1 MASKS
6 SQSETVKEAVSAAT
20 RAISGNPELEINFGG
35 MGSSLPNPPNS
46 LKDLTSF
53 RGKADSIA
61 CIEKYRDKTIK
72 INSGVEK
79 INSLIRVMEDT
90 RVEILGSLNYPGVA
104 SNLSAKFKE
113 KSKLHESFEE
123 QEDQLEIA
131 LETWLR
137 KTCLPNESDSQ
148 SNLFLKY
155 WGKLF
160 DSQGEEFKKN
170 LIDSLNDQARFYDI
184 AENFLK
190 NLNIEDEEND
200 SDDNDVEDDSE
211 QEEQTSSD
219 QNEEEESQESDSSDE
234 QESQEGTEETD
245 YDAGDIDEDAIV
257 DENQEITTNQSW
269 LESLVGQTTNFT
281 YKVYTRSF
289 DEEIK
294 AEDLCSPEELQRLRK
309 HLDQLMGPSKATI
322 SKLAHRLQR
331 FLMAQQNRSWEFNKE
346 EGMLD
351 SARLHK
357 IITDPLTALT
367 YKVEKDTEFRDTSVS
382 ILVDSSGS
390 MRGRSMTVAAI
401 CADIISTTLER
412 CNVKTEVLGFTTKQ
426 WKGGESR
433 KLWMEDGKPENPG
446 RLNDIRHIIF
456 KSADTPW
463 RRGQKNFGLMLR
475 EGLLKENV
483 DGEAL
488 IWAHDRLARRTEQ
501 RKILMVI
508 SDGAPVDDS
517 TLSTNPTNFLDLHLR
532 QVIHSIETKSDI
544 NLIAIGIGHDVTR
557 YYKNAVTIHRAE
569 ELGGAMLEQLTD
581 LFKVDRAGSPIIVKI
596 KQNF

>member
-1 MASKS
+1 MASRN
-6 SQSETVKEAVSAAT
+6 SQPEVIKEAVTAAT
-20 RAISGNPELEINFGG
+20 RAISGNSEIEVNFGG
-35 MGSSLPNPPNS
+35 LGSATSGAPKS
-46 LKDLTSF
+46 REELKSF
-53 RGKADSIA
+53 RGKADSLA
-61 CIEKYRDKTIK
+61 CAEKYRDKSIR
-72 INSGVEK
+72 INSSTDK
-79 INSLIRVMEDT
+79 INSLIKVMEDT
-90 RVEILGSLNYPGVA
+90 RVEILGSLDYPGVY
-104 SNLSAKFKE
+104 SNIAAKFKNKAQLYKGLE
-113 KSKLHESFEE
+113 N
-123 QEDQLEIA
+123 QEDFLEIA
-131 LETWLR
+131 LESWLR
-137 KTCLPNESDSQ
+137 ESCLSEDRTFSNE
-148 SNLFLKY
+148 FLDY
-155 WGKLF
+155 WGELFENQDSKLKDDLF
-160 DSQGEEFKKN
+160 S
-170 LIDSLNDQARFYDI
+170 SLENQSKFLEH

-190 NLNIEDEEND
+190 SLRIDDDESD
-200 SDDNDVEDDSE
+200 SDDNEIEDDTE
-211 QEEQTSSD
+211 QEEEAASEEGEDDDSLESESSP
-219 QNEEEESQESDSSDE
+219 E
-234 QESQEGTEETD
+234 QENQEGAEETEAD
-245 YDAGDIDEDAIV
+245 MGDIDEDAIV

-269 LESLVGQTTNFT
+269 LESLVGKNTNFK
-281 YKVYTRSF
+281 YKVYTRNF
-289 DEEIK
+289 DEEIR

-309 HLDQLMGPSKATI
+309 HLDQLMGSSKATI

-357 IITDPLTALT
+357 IITDPLTPLT
-367 YKVEKDTEFRDTSVS
+367 YKIEKDTDFRDTSVS

-412 CNVKTEVLGFTTKQ
+412 CNVKTEVLGFTTKH

-433 KLWMEDGKPENPG
+433 KIWMDDGKPENPG

-488 IWAHDRLARRTEQ
+488 IWAHDRLARRSEQ

-532 QVIHSIETKSDI
+532 QVIHSIETMSDI

-581 LFKVDRAGSPIIVKI
+581 LFKVD
-596 KQNF
+596 

>member
-1 MASKS
+1 MASKN
-6 SQSETVKEAVSAAT
+6 SQSEIIKEAVTAAT
-20 RAISGNPELEINFGG
+20 RAISGNKELEINFGG
-35 MGSSLPNPPNS
+35 MGSSLPHPPKT
-46 LKDLTSF
+46 LKELSAY
-53 RGKADSIA
+53 RGKADSLA
-61 CIEKYRDKTIK
+61 CVEKYRDKSVRITAS
-72 INSGVEK
+72 NEK
-79 INSLIRVMEDT
+79 VSSLIKVMEDS
-90 RVEILGSLNYPGVA
+90 RVEILGSMNYPGIA
-104 SNLSAKFKE
+104 TNI
-113 KSKLHESFEE
+113 KSKFDDKCKLYESFEDH
-123 QEDQLEIA
+123 EDHLEIA

-137 KTCLPNESDSQ
+137 NLCLPNIESNS
-148 SNLFLKY
+148 SSLFLKY
-155 WGKLF
+155 WGKVF
-160 DSQGEEFKKN
+160 DNQETELKDK
-170 LIDSLNDQARFYDI
+170 LKESLNDQSKFQEI
-184 AENFLK
+184 AEDFLN
-190 NLNIEDEEND
+190 NLNIDQEE
-200 SDDNDVEDDSE
+200 SE
-211 QEEQTSSD
+211 QEESD
-219 QNEEEESQESDSSDE
+219 LEDENEQEEESASESGEDEESQESESSPELDN
-234 QESQEGTEETD
+234 QEGDEETD
-245 YDAGDIDEDAIV
+245 ADSGDIDEDAIV
-257 DENQEITTNQSW
+257 DENQEIMTNQSW
-269 LESLVGQTTNFT
+269 LESLVGQTSTFS
-281 YKVYTRSF
+281 YKVYTRNF

-309 HLDQLMGPSKATI
+309 HLDQLMGPSKTTI

-357 IITDPLTALT
+357 IITDPLTPLT
-367 YKVEKDTEFRDTSVS
+367 YKIEKDTEFRDTSVS
-382 ILVDSSGS
+382 LLVDSSGS

-433 KLWMEDGKPENPG
+433 KLWMENGKPENPG

-532 QVIHSIETKSDI
+532 QVIHSIETQSDI

-581 LFKVDRAGSPIIVKI
+581 LFKVD
-596 KQNF
+596 

>member
-1 MASKS
+1 MASKN
-6 SQSETVKEAVSAAT
+6 SQSETIKEAVTAAT
-20 RAISGNPELEINFGG
+20 RAISGNKELEINFGG
-35 MGSSLPNPPNS
+35 MGSSLPHPPKT
-46 LKDLTSF
+46 LKELSAY
-53 RGKADSIA
+53 RGKADSLA
-61 CIEKYRDKTIK
+61 CVEKYRDKSVRIAS
-72 INSGVEK
+72 NNEK
-79 INSLIRVMEDT
+79 VNSLIKVMEDS
-90 RVEILGSLNYPGVA
+90 RVEILGSMNYPGIA
-104 SNLSAKFKE
+104 TNI
-113 KSKLHESFEE
+113 KSKFDDKCKLYESFEDH
-123 QEDQLEIA
+123 EDHLEIA

-137 KTCLPNESDSQ
+137 NLCLPDIESNKS
-148 SNLFLKY
+148 SLFLKY
-155 WGKLF
+155 WGKIF
-160 DSQGEEFKKN
+160 DNQEIELKER
-170 LIDSLNDQARFYDI
+170 LIESLNDQSKFQEI
-184 AENFLK
+184 AEDFLK
-190 NLNIEDEEND
+190 NLNIEQEE
-200 SDDNDVEDDSE
+200 SE
-211 QEEQTSSD
+211 QEESD
-219 QNEEEESQESDSSDE
+219 LEDENEQEEESASESGEDEESQESESSPE
-234 QESQEGTEETD
+234 QDNQEGDEETD
-245 YDAGDIDEDAIV
+245 ADSGDIDEDAIV
-257 DENQEITTNQSW
+257 DENQEIMTNQSW
-269 LESLVGQTTNFT
+269 LESLVGQTSTFS
-281 YKVYTRSF
+281 YKVYSRNF

-357 IITDPLTALT
+357 IITDPLTPLT
-367 YKVEKDTEFRDTSVS
+367 YKIEKDTEFRDTSVS
-382 ILVDSSGS
+382 LLVDSSGS

-433 KLWMEDGKPENPG
+433 KMWMENGKPENPG

-488 IWAHDRLARRTEQ
+488 IWAHDRLARRAEQ

-532 QVIHSIETKSDI
+532 QVIHSIETQSDI

-581 LFKVDRAGSPIIVKI
+581 LFKVD
-596 KQNF
+596 

>member
-1 MASKS
+1 MASKN
-6 SQSETVKEAVSAAT
+6 SQSETIKEAVTAAT
-20 RAISGNPELEINFGG
+20 RAISGNKELEINFGG
-35 MGSSLPNPPNS
+35 MGSSLPHPPKT
-46 LKDLTSF
+46 LKELSAY
-53 RGKADSIA
+53 RGKADSLA
-61 CIEKYRDKTIK
+61 CVEKYRDKSVRIAS
-72 INSGVEK
+72 NNEK
-79 INSLIRVMEDT
+79 VNSLIKVMEDS
-90 RVEILGSLNYPGVA
+90 RVEILGSMNYPGIA
-104 SNLSAKFKE
+104 TNI
-113 KSKLHESFEE
+113 KSKFDDKCKLYESFEDH
-123 QEDQLEIA
+123 EDHLEIA

-137 KTCLPNESDSQ
+137 NLCLPDIESNKS
-148 SNLFLKY
+148 SLFLKY
-155 WGKLF
+155 WGKVF
-160 DSQGEEFKKN
+160 DNQEIELKER
-170 LIDSLNDQARFYDI
+170 LIESLNDQSKFQEI
-184 AENFLK
+184 AEDFLK
-190 NLNIEDEEND
+190 NLNIDQEE
-200 SDDNDVEDDSE
+200 SE
-211 QEEQTSSD
+211 QEESD
-219 QNEEEESQESDSSDE
+219 LEDENEQEEESASESGEDEESQESESSPE
-234 QESQEGTEETD
+234 QDNQEGDEETD
-245 YDAGDIDEDAIV
+245 ADSGDIDEDAIV
-257 DENQEITTNQSW
+257 DENQEIMTNQSW
-269 LESLVGQTTNFT
+269 LESLVGQTSTFS
-281 YKVYTRSF
+281 YKVYTRNF

-294 AEDLCSPEELQRLRK
+294 AEDLCSPEELHRLRK

-433 KLWMEDGKPENPG
+433 KMWIEDGKPENPG
-446 RLNDIRHIIF
+446 RLNDLRHIIF

-488 IWAHDRLARRTEQ
+488 IWAHDRLSRRSEQ

-581 LFKVDRAGSPIIVKI
+581 LFKVD
-596 KQNF
+596 

>member
-1 MASKS
+1 MASRN
-6 SQSETVKEAVSAAT
+6 SQPEVIKEAVTAAT
-20 RAISGNPELEINFGG
+20 RAISGNSEIEVNFGG
-35 MGSSLPNPPNS
+35 LGSATSGAPKS
-46 LKDLTSF
+46 KEELKSF
-53 RGKADSIA
+53 RGKADSLA
-61 CIEKYRDKTIK
+61 CAEKYRDKSIR
-72 INSGVEK
+72 INSSTDK
-79 INSLIRVMEDT
+79 INSLIKVMEDT
-90 RVEILGSLNYPGVA
+90 RVEILGSLDYPGVY
-104 SNLSAKFKE
+104 SNIAAKFKNKAQLYKGLE
-113 KSKLHESFEE
+113 N
-123 QEDQLEIA
+123 QEDFLEIA
-131 LETWLR
+131 LESWLR
-137 KTCLPNESDSQ
+137 ESCLSEDRTFSNE
-148 SNLFLKY
+148 FLDY
-155 WGKLF
+155 WGELFENQDSKLKDDLF
-160 DSQGEEFKKN
+160 S
-170 LIDSLNDQARFYDI
+170 SLENQSKFLEH

-190 NLNIEDEEND
+190 SLRIDDDESD
-200 SDDNDVEDDSE
+200 SDDNEIEDETE
-211 QEEQTSSD
+211 QEEEAASEEGEDDDSLESESSP
-219 QNEEEESQESDSSDE
+219 E
-234 QESQEGTEETD
+234 QENQEGAEETEAD
-245 YDAGDIDEDAIV
+245 MGDIDEDAIV

-269 LESLVGQTTNFT
+269 LESLVGKNTNFK
-281 YKVYTRSF
+281 YKVYTRNF

-309 HLDQLMGPSKATI
+309 HLDQLMGSSKATI

-357 IITDPLTALT
+357 IITDPLTPLT
-367 YKVEKDTEFRDTSVS
+367 YKIEKDTDFRDTSVS

-412 CNVKTEVLGFTTKQ
+412 CNVKTEVLGFTTKH

-433 KLWMEDGKPENPG
+433 KIWMDDGKPENPG

-488 IWAHDRLARRTEQ
+488 IWAHDRLARRSEQ

-532 QVIHSIETKSDI
+532 QVIHSIETMSDI

-581 LFKVDRAGSPIIVKI
+581 LFKVD
-596 KQNF
+596 

>member
-1 MASKS
+1 MASKN
-6 SQSETVKEAVSAAT
+6 SQSETIKEAVTAAT
-20 RAISGNPELEINFGG
+20 RAISGNKELEINFGG
-35 MGSSLPNPPNS
+35 MGSSLPYPPRTLEELS
-46 LKDLTSF
+46 AY
-53 RGKADSIA
+53 RGKADSLA
-61 CIEKYRDKTIK
+61 CVEKYRDKSIR
-72 INSGVEK
+72 IASNNEK
-79 INSLIRVMEDT
+79 VNSLIKVMEDS
-90 RVEILGSLNYPGVA
+90 RVEILGSMNYPGIA
-104 SNLSAKFKE
+104 TNI
-113 KSKLHESFEE
+113 KSKFDDKCKLYESFEDH
-123 QEDQLEIA
+123 EDHLEIA

-137 KTCLPNESDSQ
+137 NLCLPNIESNS
-148 SNLFLKY
+148 SSLFLKY
-155 WGKLF
+155 WGKVF
-160 DSQGEEFKKN
+160 DNQETELKEK
-170 LIDSLNDQARFYDI
+170 LKESLNDQSKFQEV
-184 AENFLK
+184 AEDFLN
-190 NLNIEDEEND
+190 NLNIDQEESDQEESDLEDEN
-200 SDDNDVEDDSE
+200 E
-211 QEEQTSSD
+211 QEEESASESGED
-219 QNEEEESQESDSSDE
+219 EESQESESSPE
-234 QESQEGTEETD
+234 QDNQEGDEETD
-245 YDAGDIDEDAIV
+245 ADSGDIDEDAIV
-257 DENQEITTNQSW
+257 DENQEIMTNQSW
-269 LESLVGQTTNFT
+269 LESLVGQTSTFS
-281 YKVYTRSF
+281 YKVYTRNF

-331 FLMAQQNRSWEFNKE
+331 FLMAQQNRSWEYNKE

-357 IITDPLTALT
+357 IITDPLTPLT
-367 YKVEKDTEFRDTSVS
+367 YKIEKDTEFRDTSVS
-382 ILVDSSGS
+382 LLVDSSGS

-433 KLWMEDGKPENPG
+433 KLWMENGKPENPG

-581 LFKVDRAGSPIIVKI
+581 LFKVD
-596 KQNF
+596 

>member
-1 MASKS
+1 MASKN
-6 SQSETVKEAVSAAT
+6 SQSETIKEAVTAAT
-20 RAISGNPELEINFGG
+20 RAISGNKELEINFGG
-35 MGSSLPNPPNS
+35 MGSSLPHPPKT
-46 LKDLTSF
+46 LKELSAY
-53 RGKADSIA
+53 RGKADSLA
-61 CIEKYRDKTIK
+61 CVEKYRDKSVRITS
-72 INSGVEK
+72 NNEK
-79 INSLIRVMEDT
+79 VNSLIKVMEDS
-90 RVEILGSLNYPGVA
+90 RVEILGSMNYPGIA
-104 SNLSAKFKE
+104 TNIQSKFDDKC
-113 KSKLHESFEE
+113 KLYESFEDH
-123 QEDQLEIA
+123 EDHLEIA

-137 KTCLPNESDSQ
+137 NLCLPDIESNKS
-148 SNLFLKY
+148 SLFLKY
-155 WGKLF
+155 WGKIF
-160 DSQGEEFKKN
+160 DNQEIELKER
-170 LIDSLNDQARFYDI
+170 LIESLNDQSKFQEI
-184 AENFLK
+184 AEDFLK
-190 NLNIEDEEND
+190 NLNIDQEE
-200 SDDNDVEDDSE
+200 SE
-211 QEEQTSSD
+211 QEESD
-219 QNEEEESQESDSSDE
+219 LEDENEQEEESASESGEDEESQESESSPE
-234 QESQEGTEETD
+234 QDNQEGDEETD
-245 YDAGDIDEDAIV
+245 ADSGDIDEDAIV
-257 DENQEITTNQSW
+257 DENQEIMTNQSW
-269 LESLVGQTTNFT
+269 LESLVGQTSTFS
-281 YKVYTRSF
+281 YKVYTRNF

-357 IITDPLTALT
+357 IITDPLTPLT
-367 YKVEKDTEFRDTSVS
+367 YKIEKDTEFRDTSVS
-382 ILVDSSGS
+382 LLVDSSGS

-433 KLWMEDGKPENPG
+433 KMWMENGKPENPG

-488 IWAHDRLARRTEQ
+488 IWAHDRLARRAEQ

-532 QVIHSIETKSDI
+532 QVIHSIETQSDI

-581 LFKVDRAGSPIIVKI
+581 LFKVD
-596 KQNF
+596 

>member
-1 MASKS
+1 MASKN
-6 SQSETVKEAVSAAT
+6 SQSETIKEAVTAAT
-20 RAISGNPELEINFGG
+20 RAISGNKELEINFGG
-35 MGSSLPNPPNS
+35 MGSSLPHPPKT
-46 LKDLTSF
+46 LKELSAY
-53 RGKADSIA
+53 RGKADSLA
-61 CIEKYRDKTIK
+61 CVEKYRDKSVRITS
-72 INSGVEK
+72 NNEK
-79 INSLIRVMEDT
+79 VNSLIKVMEDS
-90 RVEILGSLNYPGVA
+90 RVEILGSMNYPGIA
-104 SNLSAKFKE
+104 TNI
-113 KSKLHESFEE
+113 KSKFDDKCKLYESFE
-123 QEDQLEIA
+123 DHDDHLEIA

-137 KTCLPNESDSQ
+137 NLCLPDIESNKS
-148 SNLFLKY
+148 SLFLKY
-155 WGKLF
+155 WGKIF
-160 DSQGEEFKKN
+160 DDQEIELKER
-170 LIDSLNDQARFYDI
+170 LIESLNDQSKFQEI
-184 AENFLK
+184 AEDFLN
-190 NLNIEDEEND
+190 NLNIDQEE
-200 SDDNDVEDDSE
+200 SE
-211 QEEQTSSD
+211 QEESD
-219 QNEEEESQESDSSDE
+219 LEDENEQEEESASESGEDEESQESESSPE
-234 QESQEGTEETD
+234 QDNQEGDEETD
-245 YDAGDIDEDAIV
+245 ADSGDIDEDAIV
-257 DENQEITTNQSW
+257 DENQEIMTNQSW
-269 LESLVGQTTNFT
+269 LESLVGQTSTFS
-281 YKVYTRSF
+281 YKVYTRNF

-357 IITDPLTALT
+357 IITDPLTPLT
-367 YKVEKDTEFRDTSVS
+367 YKIEKDTEFRDTSVS
-382 ILVDSSGS
+382 LLVDSSGS

-433 KLWMEDGKPENPG
+433 KMWMENGKPENPG

-488 IWAHDRLARRTEQ
+488 IWAHDRLARRAEQ

-532 QVIHSIETKSDI
+532 QVIHSIETQSDI

-581 LFKVDRAGSPIIVKI
+581 LFKVD
-596 KQNF
+596 

>member
-1 MASKS
+1 MAFRN
-6 SQSETVKEAVSAAT
+6 SQPEVIKEAVTAAT
-20 RAISGNPELEINFGG
+20 RAISGNSEIEVNFGG
-35 MGSSLPNPPNS
+35 LGSATSGAPKS
-46 LKDLTSF
+46 KEELKSF
-53 RGKADSIA
+53 RGKADSLA
-61 CIEKYRDKTIK
+61 CAEKYRDKSIR
-72 INSGVEK
+72 INSSSDK
-79 INSLIRVMEDT
+79 INSLIKVMEDT
-90 RVEILGSLNYPGVA
+90 RVEILGSLDYPGVY
-104 SNLSAKFKE
+104 SNIAAKFKNKAQLYKGLE
-113 KSKLHESFEE
+113 NQDDF
-123 QEDQLEIA
+123 LEIA
-131 LETWLR
+131 LESWLR
-137 KTCLPNESDSQ
+137 ESCLSEDRTFSNE
-148 SNLFLKY
+148 FLDY
-155 WGKLF
+155 WGELFENQDSKLKDDLF
-160 DSQGEEFKKN
+160 S
-170 LIDSLNDQARFYDI
+170 SLENQSKFLEH

-190 NLNIEDEEND
+190 SLRIDDDESNSEDNEIEDETEQED
-200 SDDNDVEDDSE
+200 EAASEEGEDDDSLESESSPE
-211 QEEQTSSD
+211 QE
-219 QNEEEESQESDSSDE
+219 N
-234 QESQEGTEETD
+234 QEGAEETEAD
-245 YDAGDIDEDAIV
+245 MGDIDEDAIV

-269 LESLVGQTTNFT
+269 LESLVGKNTNFK
-281 YKVYTRSF
+281 YKVYTRNF
-289 DEEIK
+289 DEEIR

-309 HLDQLMGPSKATI
+309 HLDQLMGSSKATI

-357 IITDPLTALT
+357 IITDPLTPLT
-367 YKVEKDTEFRDTSVS
+367 YKIEKDTDFRDTSVS

-412 CNVKTEVLGFTTKQ
+412 CNVKTEVLGFTTKH

-433 KLWMEDGKPENPG
+433 KIWMDDGKPENPG

-488 IWAHDRLARRTEQ
+488 IWAHDRLARRSEQ

-532 QVIHSIETKSDI
+532 QVIHSIETMSDI

-581 LFKVDRAGSPIIVKI
+581 LFKVD
-596 KQNF
+596 

>member
-1 MASKS
+1 MGSKS
-6 SQSETVKEAVSAAT
+6 NTVESIKEAVSSAA
-20 RAISGNPELEINFGG
+20 RAVSENPEIEINYGG
-35 MGSSLPNPPNS
+35 IGSSLPNPPS
-46 LKDLTSF
+46 SYGELASF
-53 RGKADSIA
+53 RGKADSLA
-61 CIEKYRDKTIK
+61 CVDRFRDKTIHVDA
-72 INSGVEK
+72 GTQRL
-79 INSLIRVMEDT
+79 NSLMQEMENV
-90 RVEILGSLNYPGVA
+90 RVEVLGSKKYPGIA
-104 SNLSAKFKE
+104 SNINAKFEE
-113 KSKLHESFEE
+113 KCSLYQSFEE
-123 QEDQLEIA
+123 KEDVLEIA
-131 LETWLR
+131 LEGWLR
-137 KTCLPNESDSQ
+137 KLFLPNISSQESSK
-148 SNLFLKY
+148 LLKD
-155 WGKLF
+155 WEKEFEDKGSL
-160 DSQGEEFKKN
+160 FKKE
-170 LIDSLNDQARFYDI
+170 LIDSLEDQIKF
-184 AENFLK
+184 AEISRTLLK
-190 NLNIEDEEND
+190 ALEIEEIEPMSEEDQQEDD
-200 SDDNDVEDDSE
+200 SDNEEQNSEDDSE
-211 QEEQTSSD
+211 EESNEAGESSD
-219 QNEEEESQESDSSDE
+219 QD
-234 QESQEGTEETD
+234 SQEGSDETEAE
-245 YDAGDIDEDAIV
+245 AGDVDEDAIV
-257 DENQEITTNQSW
+257 DENQEIVANQSW
-269 LESLVGQTTNFT
+269 LESLVGQTANFT
-281 YKVYTRSF
+281 YKVYTRAF
-289 DEEIK
+289 DEEVT

-309 HLDQLMGPSKATI
+309 HLDQLMGSSKGTV

-346 EGMLD
+346 EGILD

-357 IITDPLTALT
+357 IITDPLTPLS

-426 WKGGESR
+426 WKGGDSR
-433 KLWMEDGKPENPG
+433 KMWMEDGKPENPG

-488 IWAHDRLARRTEQ
+488 IWAHDRLSRRMEQ

-517 TLSTNPTNFLDLHLR
+517 TLSTNQTNFLDLHLR
-532 QVIHSIETKSDI
+532 QVIHSIETQSEVS
-544 NLIAIGIGHDVTR
+544 LIAIGIGHDVTR

-581 LFKVDRAGSPIIVKI
+581 LFKVD
-596 KQNF
+596 

>member
-1 MASKS
+1 MASKN
-6 SQSETVKEAVSAAT
+6 SQSETIKEAVTAAT
-20 RAISGNPELEINFGG
+20 RAISGNKELEINFGG
-35 MGSSLPNPPNS
+35 MASSLPHPPKT
-46 LKDLTSF
+46 LKELSAY
-53 RGKADSIA
+53 RGKADSLA
-61 CIEKYRDKTIK
+61 CVEKYRDKSVRIASS
-72 INSGVEK
+72 NEK
-79 INSLIRVMEDT
+79 VNSLIKVMEDS
-90 RVEILGSLNYPGVA
+90 RVEILGSINYPGIA
-104 SNLSAKFKE
+104 TNI
-113 KSKLHESFEE
+113 KSKFDDKCKLYESFEDH
-123 QEDQLEIA
+123 EDHLEIA

-137 KTCLPNESDSQ
+137 NLCLPNIESNNS
-148 SNLFLKY
+148 SLFLKY
-155 WGKLF
+155 WGKVF
-160 DSQGEEFKKN
+160 DNQETEFKERLKE
-170 LIDSLNDQARFYDI
+170 SLNDQTKFQEI
-184 AENFLK
+184 AEDFLK
-190 NLNIEDEEND
+190 RLNIDQEESETEESDLEDENEKEEE
-200 SDDNDVEDDSE
+200 SASESGED
-211 QEEQTSSD
+211 
-219 QNEEEESQESDSSDE
+219 EESQESESSPD
-234 QESQEGTEETD
+234 QDNQEGDEETD
-245 YDAGDIDEDAIV
+245 ADSGDIDEDAIV
-257 DENQEITTNQSW
+257 DENQEIMTNQSW
-269 LESLVGQTTNFT
+269 LESLVGQTSTFS

-357 IITDPLTALT
+357 IITDPLTPLT
-367 YKVEKDTEFRDTSVS
+367 YKIEKDTEFRDTSVS
-382 ILVDSSGS
+382 LLVDSSGS

-401 CADIISTTLER
+401 CADIMSTTLER

-433 KLWMEDGKPENPG
+433 KLWMENGKPENPG
-446 RLNDIRHIIF
+446 RLNDVRHIIF

-532 QVIHSIETKSDI
+532 QVIHSIETQSDI

-581 LFKVDRAGSPIIVKI
+581 LFKVD
-596 KQNF
+596 

>member
-1 MASKS
+1 MSLKS
-6 SQSETVKEAVSAAT
+6 PSPETIKEAVAAAT
-20 RAISGNPELEINFGG
+20 RALAEDSDLEISFGG
-35 MGSSLPNPPNS
+35 ISSLPNPPTHINE
-46 LKDLTSF
+46 LPSF
-53 RGKADSIA
+53 RGKADSAA
-61 CIEKYRDKTIK
+61 CVKRYRR
-72 INSGVEK
+72 EK
-79 INSLIRVMEDT
+79 ITLDAGTPKLNALLANIEDV
-90 RVEILGSLNYPGVA
+90 RVEVLGSKKYPGVA
-104 SNLSAKFKE
+104 TNLKAKFDEKCKE
-113 KSKLHESFEE
+113 LQFLEE
-123 QEDQLEIA
+123 KDDLLEIA
-131 LETWLR
+131 LEAWFRNILLDE
-137 KTCLPNESDSQ
+137 KLSSDSIRSLKPWKKELLDKGLPFKNALEASLEDQ
-148 SNLFLKY
+148 IEFSQVARELLHVLQVDDIEPLSEEDEPSTDADNDDTSNE
-155 WGKLF
+155 
-160 DSQGEEFKKN
+160 DN
-170 LIDSLNDQARFYDI
+170 NT
-184 AENFLK
+184 
-190 NLNIEDEEND
+190 EDEEMPDESDISQD
-200 SDDNDVEDDSE
+200 SEMEEGSEDVDTEMGETEDDS
-211 QEEQTSSD
+211 
-219 QNEEEESQESDSSDE
+219 
-234 QESQEGTEETD
+234 
-245 YDAGDIDEDAIV
+245 IV
-257 DENQEITTNQSW
+257 DENEEVLTNQSW
-269 LESLVGQTTNFT
+269 LESLVGQTSNFN

-289 DEEIK
+289 DEELK

-309 HLDQLMGPSKATI
+309 HLDQLMGPSKTTV

-351 SARLHK
+351 PSRLHK
-357 IITDPLTALT
+357 IITDPLTALS
-367 YKVEKDTEFRDTSVS
+367 YKVEKDTDFRDTSVS

-433 KLWMEDGKPENPG
+433 KKWMEDGKPDNPG

-456 KSADTPW
+456 KSAETPW

-488 IWAHDRLARRTEQ
+488 IWAHDRLARRQEQ

-517 TLSTNPTNFLDLHLR
+517 TLSTNKNNFLDLHLR
-532 QVIHSIETKSDI
+532 QVIHSIESQSSVS
-544 NLIAIGIGHDVTR
+544 LIAIGIGHDVTR

-581 LFKVDRAGSPIIVKI
+581 LFKVD
-596 KQNF
+596 

>member
-1 MASKS
+1 MASRN
-6 SQSETVKEAVSAAT
+6 SQPEVIKEAVTAAT
-20 RAISGNPELEINFGG
+20 RAISGNSEIEVNFGG
-35 MGSSLPNPPNS
+35 LGSATSGAPKS
-46 LKDLTSF
+46 KEELKSF
-53 RGKADSIA
+53 RGKADSLA
-61 CIEKYRDKTIK
+61 CAEKYRDKSIR
-72 INSGVEK
+72 INSSSDK
-79 INSLIRVMEDT
+79 INSLIKVMEDT
-90 RVEILGSLNYPGVA
+90 RVEILGSLDYPGVY
-104 SNLSAKFKE
+104 SNIAAKFKNKAQLYKGLE
-113 KSKLHESFEE
+113 N
-123 QEDQLEIA
+123 QEDFLEIA
-131 LETWLR
+131 LESWLR
-137 KTCLPNESDSQ
+137 ESCLSEDRTFSNE
-148 SNLFLKY
+148 FLDY
-155 WGKLF
+155 WGELFENQDSKLKDDLF
-160 DSQGEEFKKN
+160 S
-170 LIDSLNDQARFYDI
+170 SLENQSKFLEH

-190 NLNIEDEEND
+190 SLRIDDDESNSEDNEIEDETEQED
-200 SDDNDVEDDSE
+200 EAASEEGEDDDSLESESSPE
-211 QEEQTSSD
+211 QE
-219 QNEEEESQESDSSDE
+219 N
-234 QESQEGTEETD
+234 QEGAEETEAD
-245 YDAGDIDEDAIV
+245 MGDIDEDAIV

-269 LESLVGQTTNFT
+269 LESLVGKNTNFK
-281 YKVYTRSF
+281 YKVYTRNF
-289 DEEIK
+289 DEEIR

-309 HLDQLMGPSKATI
+309 HLDQLMGSSKATI

-357 IITDPLTALT
+357 IITDPLTPLT
-367 YKVEKDTEFRDTSVS
+367 YKIEKDTDFRDTSVS

-412 CNVKTEVLGFTTKQ
+412 CNVKTEVLGFTTKH

-433 KLWMEDGKPENPG
+433 KIWMDDGKPENPG

-488 IWAHDRLARRTEQ
+488 IWAHDRLARRSEQ

-532 QVIHSIETKSDI
+532 QVIRSIETMSDI

-581 LFKVDRAGSPIIVKI
+581 LFKVD
-596 KQNF
+596 

>member
-1 MASKS
+1 MGSKS
-6 SQSETVKEAVSAAT
+6 NLVESIKEAVSST
-20 RAISGNPELEINFGG
+20 SRAISENPEIEINFGG
-35 MGSSLPNPPNS
+35 MGSSLPNPPS
-46 LKDLTSF
+46 SYGELASF
-53 RGKADSIA
+53 RGKADSLA
-61 CIEKYRDKTIK
+61 CIDRFRDKTIHVDA
-72 INSGVEK
+72 GTQRL
-79 INSLIRVMEDT
+79 NSLMQEMENV
-90 RVEILGSLNYPGVA
+90 RVEVLGSKKYPGIA
-104 SNLSAKFKE
+104 SNINAKFEE
-113 KSKLHESFEE
+113 KCSLYHSFEE
-123 QEDQLEIA
+123 KEDVLEIA
-131 LETWLR
+131 LEGWLR
-137 KTCLPNESDSQ
+137 KLFLPNISSQ
-148 SNLFLKY
+148 EPSKLLKD
-155 WGKLF
+155 WEKEFEDKGSL
-160 DSQGEEFKKN
+160 FKKE
-170 LIDSLNDQARFYDI
+170 LIDSLEDQIKF
-184 AENFLK
+184 AEISRTLLK
-190 NLNIEDEEND
+190 ALEIEEIEPESEEDQQEDD
-200 SDDNDVEDDSE
+200 SDNEEQNSEDDSE
-211 QEEQTSSD
+211 EESNETGESSD
-219 QNEEEESQESDSSDE
+219 QD
-234 QESQEGTEETD
+234 SQEGSDETEAE
-245 YDAGDIDEDAIV
+245 AGDVDEDAIV
-257 DENQEITTNQSW
+257 DENQEIVANQSW
-269 LESLVGQTTNFT
+269 LESLVGQTANFT
-281 YKVYTRSF
+281 YKVYTRAF
-289 DEEIK
+289 DEEVT

-309 HLDQLMGPSKATI
+309 HLDQLMGSSKGTV

-346 EGMLD
+346 EGILD

-357 IITDPLTALT
+357 IITDPLTPLS

-426 WKGGESR
+426 WKGGDSR
-433 KLWMEDGKPENPG
+433 KMWMEDGKPENPG

-488 IWAHDRLARRTEQ
+488 IWAHDRLSRRMEQ

-517 TLSTNPTNFLDLHLR
+517 TLSTNQTNFLDLHLR
-532 QVIHSIETKSDI
+532 QVIHSIETQSEVS
-544 NLIAIGIGHDVTR
+544 LIAIGIGHDVTR

-581 LFKVDRAGSPIIVKI
+581 LFKVD
-596 KQNF
+596 

>member
-1 MASKS
+1 MASKN
-6 SQSETVKEAVSAAT
+6 SQSETIKEAVTAAT
-20 RAISGNPELEINFGG
+20 RAISGNKELEINFGG
-35 MGSSLPNPPNS
+35 MGSSLPHPPKT
-46 LKDLTSF
+46 LKELSAY
-53 RGKADSIA
+53 RGKADSLA
-61 CIEKYRDKTIK
+61 CVEKYRDKSVRIASNNK
-72 INSGVEK
+72 KV
-79 INSLIRVMEDT
+79 NSLIKVMEDS
-90 RVEILGSLNYPGVA
+90 RVEILGSMNYPGIA
-104 SNLSAKFKE
+104 TNI
-113 KSKLHESFEE
+113 KSKFDDKCKLYESFEDH
-123 QEDQLEIA
+123 EDHLEIA

-137 KTCLPNESDSQ
+137 NLCLPNIESNNSG
-148 SNLFLKY
+148 LFLKY
-155 WGKLF
+155 WGKVF
-160 DSQGEEFKKN
+160 DNQETELKDK
-170 LIDSLNDQARFYDI
+170 LKESLNDQSKFQKI
-184 AENFLK
+184 AEDFLN
-190 NLNIEDEEND
+190 NLNIDQEE
-200 SDDNDVEDDSE
+200 SE
-211 QEEQTSSD
+211 QEESD
-219 QNEEEESQESDSSDE
+219 LEDENEQEEESASESGEDEESQESESSPE
-234 QESQEGTEETD
+234 QDNQEGDEETD
-245 YDAGDIDEDAIV
+245 ADSGDIDEDAIV
-257 DENQEITTNQSW
+257 DENQEIMTNQSW
-269 LESLVGQTTNFT
+269 LESLVGQTSTFS
-281 YKVYTRSF
+281 YKVYTRNF

-357 IITDPLTALT
+357 IITDPLTPLT
-367 YKVEKDTEFRDTSVS
+367 YKIEKDTEFRDTSVS
-382 ILVDSSGS
+382 LLVDSSGS

-433 KLWMEDGKPENPG
+433 KLWMENGKPENPG

-488 IWAHDRLARRTEQ
+488 IWAHDRLARRVEQ

-532 QVIHSIETKSDI
+532 QVIHSIETQSDI

-581 LFKVDRAGSPIIVKI
+581 LFKVD
-596 KQNF
+596 

>member
-1 MASKS
+1 MASKN
-6 SQSETVKEAVSAAT
+6 SQSETIKEAVTAAT
-20 RAISGNPELEINFGG
+20 RAISGNKELEINFGG
-35 MGSSLPNPPNS
+35 MGSSLPHPPKT
-46 LKDLTSF
+46 LKELSAY
-53 RGKADSIA
+53 RGKADSLA
-61 CIEKYRDKTIK
+61 CVEKYRDKSVRIAS
-72 INSGVEK
+72 NNEK
-79 INSLIRVMEDT
+79 VNSLIKVMEDS
-90 RVEILGSLNYPGVA
+90 RVEILGSMNYPGIA
-104 SNLSAKFKE
+104 TNI
-113 KSKLHESFEE
+113 KSKFDDKCKLYESFEDH
-123 QEDQLEIA
+123 EDHLEIA

-137 KTCLPNESDSQ
+137 NLCLPDIESNKS
-148 SNLFLKY
+148 SLFLKY
-155 WGKLF
+155 WGKIF
-160 DSQGEEFKKN
+160 DNQEIELKER
-170 LIDSLNDQARFYDI
+170 LIESLNDQSKFQEI
-184 AENFLK
+184 AEDFLK
-190 NLNIEDEEND
+190 NLNIDQEE
-200 SDDNDVEDDSE
+200 SE
-211 QEEQTSSD
+211 QEESD
-219 QNEEEESQESDSSDE
+219 LEDENEQEEESASESGEDEESQESESSPE
-234 QESQEGTEETD
+234 QDNQEGDEETD
-245 YDAGDIDEDAIV
+245 ADSGDIDEDAIV
-257 DENQEITTNQSW
+257 DENQEIMTNQSW
-269 LESLVGQTTNFT
+269 LESLVGQTSTFS
-281 YKVYTRSF
+281 YKVYTRNF

-357 IITDPLTALT
+357 IITDPLTPLT
-367 YKVEKDTEFRDTSVS
+367 YKIEKDTDFRDTSVS
-382 ILVDSSGS
+382 LLVDSSGS

-433 KLWMEDGKPENPG
+433 KMWMENGKPENPG

-488 IWAHDRLARRTEQ
+488 IWAHDRLARRAEQ

-532 QVIHSIETKSDI
+532 QVIHSIETQSDI

-581 LFKVDRAGSPIIVKI
+581 LFKVD
-596 KQNF
+596 

>member
-1 MASKS
+1 MGSKS
-6 SQSETVKEAVSAAT
+6 NLVESIKEAVSSAS
-20 RAISGNPELEINFGG
+20 RAISENPEIEINFGG
-35 MGSSLPNPPNS
+35 MGSSLPNPPS
-46 LKDLTSF
+46 SYGELASF
-53 RGKADSIA
+53 RGKADSLA
-61 CIEKYRDKTIK
+61 CIDRFRDKTIHVDA
-72 INSGVEK
+72 GTQRL
-79 INSLIRVMEDT
+79 NSLMQEMENV
-90 RVEILGSLNYPGVA
+90 RVEVLGSKKYPGIA
-104 SNLSAKFKE
+104 SNINAKFEE
-113 KSKLHESFEE
+113 KCSLYQSFEE
-123 QEDQLEIA
+123 KEDVLEIA
-131 LETWLR
+131 LEGWLR
-137 KTCLPNESDSQ
+137 KLFLPNISSQESSK
-148 SNLFLKY
+148 LLKD
-155 WGKLF
+155 WEREFEDKGSL
-160 DSQGEEFKKN
+160 FKKE
-170 LIDSLNDQARFYDI
+170 LIDSLEDQIKF
-184 AENFLK
+184 AEISRTLLK
-190 NLNIEDEEND
+190 SLEIEEIEPMSEEDQQEDD
-200 SDDNDVEDDSE
+200 SDNEEQNSEDDSE
-211 QEEQTSSD
+211 EESNETGESSD
-219 QNEEEESQESDSSDE
+219 QD
-234 QESQEGTEETD
+234 SQEGLDETEAE
-245 YDAGDIDEDAIV
+245 AGDVDEDAIV
-257 DENQEITTNQSW
+257 DENQEIVANQSW
-269 LESLVGQTTNFT
+269 LESLVGQTANFT
-281 YKVYTRSF
+281 YKVYTRAF
-289 DEEIK
+289 DEEVT

-309 HLDQLMGPSKATI
+309 HLDQLMGSSKGTV

-346 EGMLD
+346 EGILD

-357 IITDPLTALT
+357 IITDPLTPLS

-426 WKGGESR
+426 WKGGDSR
-433 KLWMEDGKPENPG
+433 KMWMEDGKPENPG

-488 IWAHDRLARRTEQ
+488 IWAHDRLSRRMEQ

-517 TLSTNPTNFLDLHLR
+517 TLSTNQTNFLDLHLR
-532 QVIHSIETKSDI
+532 QVIHSIETQSEVS
-544 NLIAIGIGHDVTR
+544 LIAIGIGHDVTR

-581 LFKVDRAGSPIIVKI
+581 LFKVD
-596 KQNF
+596 

>member
-1 MASKS
+1 MASKN
-6 SQSETVKEAVSAAT
+6 SQSETIKEAITAAT
-20 RAISGNPELEINFGG
+20 RAISGNKELEINFGG
-35 MGSSLPNPPNS
+35 MGSSLPHPPKT
-46 LKDLTSF
+46 LKELTAY
-53 RGKADSIA
+53 RGKADSLA
-61 CIEKYRDKTIK
+61 CVEKYRDKSVRITA
-72 INSGVEK
+72 NNEK
-79 INSLIRVMEDT
+79 VNSLIKVMEDS
-90 RVEILGSLNYPGVA
+90 RVEILGSMNYPGIA
-104 SNLSAKFKE
+104 TNI
-113 KSKLHESFEE
+113 KSKFEDKCKLYESFEDH
-123 QEDQLEIA
+123 EDHLEIA

-137 KTCLPNESDSQ
+137 NSCLPNIESNNS
-148 SNLFLKY
+148 SLFLKY
-155 WGKLF
+155 WGKVF
-160 DSQGEEFKKN
+160 DNQETEFKERLKE
-170 LIDSLNDQARFYDI
+170 SLNDQTKFQEI
-184 AENFLK
+184 AEDFLK
-190 NLNIEDEEND
+190 SLNIDQEEN
-200 SDDNDVEDDSE
+200 E
-211 QEEQTSSD
+211 QEESD
-219 QNEEEESQESDSSDE
+219 LEDENEQEEESASESGEDEESQESESSTE
-234 QESQEGTEETD
+234 QDNQEGDEETD
-245 YDAGDIDEDAIV
+245 ADSGDIDEDAIV
-257 DENQEITTNQSW
+257 DENQEIMTNQSW
-269 LESLVGQTTNFT
+269 LESLVGQTSTFS
-281 YKVYTRSF
+281 YKVYTRNF

-331 FLMAQQNRSWEFNKE
+331 FLMAQQNRSWEYNKD

-357 IITDPLTALT
+357 IITDPLTPLT
-367 YKVEKDTEFRDTSVS
+367 YKIEKDTEFRDTSVS
-382 ILVDSSGS
+382 LLVDSSGS

-433 KLWMEDGKPENPG
+433 KLWMENGKPENPG

-532 QVIHSIETKSDI
+532 QVIHSIETQSDI

-581 LFKVDRAGSPIIVKI
+581 LFKVD
-596 KQNF
+596 

>member
-6 SQSETVKEAVSAAT
+6 SQSETIKEAVTAAT
-20 RAISGNPELEINFGG
+20 RAISGNKELEINFGG
-35 MGSSLPNPPNS
+35 MGSSLPHPPKT
-46 LKDLTSF
+46 LKELSAY
-53 RGKADSIA
+53 RGKADSLA
-61 CIEKYRDKTIK
+61 CVEKYRDKSVRITAS
-72 INSGVEK
+72 NEK
-79 INSLIRVMEDT
+79 VSSLIKVMEDS
-90 RVEILGSLNYPGVA
+90 RVEILGSMNYPGIA
-104 SNLSAKFKE
+104 TNI
-113 KSKLHESFEE
+113 KSKFDDKCKLYESFEDH
-123 QEDQLEIA
+123 EDHLEIA

-137 KTCLPNESDSQ
+137 NLCLPNIEANSS
-148 SNLFLKY
+148 SLFLKY
-155 WGKLF
+155 WGKVF
-160 DSQGEEFKKN
+160 DNQETELKDK
-170 LIDSLNDQARFYDI
+170 LKESLNDQSKFQEI
-184 AENFLK
+184 AEDFLN
-190 NLNIEDEEND
+190 NLNIDQEE
-200 SDDNDVEDDSE
+200 SE
-211 QEEQTSSD
+211 QEESD
-219 QNEEEESQESDSSDE
+219 LEDENEQEEESASESGEDEESQESESSPE
-234 QESQEGTEETD
+234 QDNQEGDEEI
-245 YDAGDIDEDAIV
+245 DADSGDIDEDAIV
-257 DENQEITTNQSW
+257 DENQEIMTNQSW
-269 LESLVGQTTNFT
+269 LESLVGQTSTFS
-281 YKVYTRSF
+281 YKVYTRNF

-309 HLDQLMGPSKATI
+309 HLDQLMGPSKTTI

-357 IITDPLTALT
+357 IITDPLTPLT
-367 YKVEKDTEFRDTSVS
+367 YKIEKDTEFRDTSVS
-382 ILVDSSGS
+382 LLVDSSGS

-433 KLWMEDGKPENPG
+433 KLWMENGKPENPG

-581 LFKVDRAGSPIIVKI
+581 LFKVD
-596 KQNF
+596 

>member
-1 MASKS
+1 MASKN
-6 SQSETVKEAVSAAT
+6 SQSETIKEAVTAAT
-20 RAISGNPELEINFGG
+20 RAISGNKELEINFGG
-35 MGSSLPNPPNS
+35 MGSSLPHPPKT
-46 LKDLTSF
+46 LKELSAY
-53 RGKADSIA
+53 RGKADSLA
-61 CIEKYRDKTIK
+61 CVEKYRDKSVRIAS
-72 INSGVEK
+72 NNEK
-79 INSLIRVMEDT
+79 VNSLIKVMEDS
-90 RVEILGSLNYPGVA
+90 RVEILGSMNYPGIA
-104 SNLSAKFKE
+104 TNI
-113 KSKLHESFEE
+113 KSKFDDKCKLYESFEDH
-123 QEDQLEIA
+123 EDHLEIA

-137 KTCLPNESDSQ
+137 NLCLPDIESSK
-148 SNLFLKY
+148 SSLFLKY
-155 WGKLF
+155 WGKVF
-160 DSQGEEFKKN
+160 DNQEIELKER
-170 LIDSLNDQARFYDI
+170 LIESLNDQSKFQEI
-184 AENFLK
+184 AEDFLK
-190 NLNIEDEEND
+190 NLNIDQEE
-200 SDDNDVEDDSE
+200 SE
-211 QEEQTSSD
+211 QEESD
-219 QNEEEESQESDSSDE
+219 LEDENEQEEESASESGEDEESQESESSPE
-234 QESQEGTEETD
+234 QDNQEGDEETD
-245 YDAGDIDEDAIV
+245 ADSGDIDEDAIV
-257 DENQEITTNQSW
+257 DENQEIMTNQSW
-269 LESLVGQTTNFT
+269 LESLVGQTSTFS
-281 YKVYTRSF
+281 YKVYTRNF

-357 IITDPLTALT
+357 IITDPLTPLT
-367 YKVEKDTEFRDTSVS
+367 YKIEKDTEFRDTSVS
-382 ILVDSSGS
+382 LLVDSSGS

-433 KLWMEDGKPENPG
+433 KMWMENGKPENPG

-488 IWAHDRLARRTEQ
+488 IWAHDRLARRAEQ

-532 QVIHSIETKSDI
+532 QVIHSIETQSDI

-581 LFKVDRAGSPIIVKI
+581 LFKVD
-596 KQNF
+596 

>member
-1 MASKS
+1 MASKN
-6 SQSETVKEAVSAAT
+6 SQSETIKEAVTAAT
-20 RAISGNPELEINFGG
+20 RAISGNKELEINFGG
-35 MGSSLPNPPNS
+35 MGSSLPHPPKT
-46 LKDLTSF
+46 LKELSAY
-53 RGKADSIA
+53 RGKADSLA
-61 CIEKYRDKTIK
+61 CVEKYRDKSVRIAS
-72 INSGVEK
+72 NNEK
-79 INSLIRVMEDT
+79 VNSLIKVMEDS
-90 RVEILGSLNYPGVA
+90 RVEILGSMNYPGIA
-104 SNLSAKFKE
+104 TNI
-113 KSKLHESFEE
+113 KSKFDDKCKLYESFEDH
-123 QEDQLEIA
+123 EDHLEIA

-137 KTCLPNESDSQ
+137 NLCLPDIESNKS
-148 SNLFLKY
+148 SLFLKY
-155 WGKLF
+155 WGKIF
-160 DSQGEEFKKN
+160 DNQEIELKER
-170 LIDSLNDQARFYDI
+170 LIESLNDQSKFQEI
-184 AENFLK
+184 AEDFLK
-190 NLNIEDEEND
+190 NLNIDQEE
-200 SDDNDVEDDSE
+200 SE
-211 QEEQTSSD
+211 QEESD
-219 QNEEEESQESDSSDE
+219 LEDENEQEEESASESGEDEESQESESSPE
-234 QESQEGTEETD
+234 QDNQEGDEETD
-245 YDAGDIDEDAIV
+245 ADSGDIDEDAIV
-257 DENQEITTNQSW
+257 DENQEIMTNQSW
-269 LESLVGQTTNFT
+269 LESLVGQTSTFS
-281 YKVYTRSF
+281 YKVYSRNF

-357 IITDPLTALT
+357 IITDPLTPLT
-367 YKVEKDTEFRDTSVS
+367 YKIEKDTEFRDTSVS
-382 ILVDSSGS
+382 LLVDSSGS

-433 KLWMEDGKPENPG
+433 KMWMENGKPENPG

-488 IWAHDRLARRTEQ
+488 IWAHDRLARRAEQ

-581 LFKVDRAGSPIIVKI
+581 LFKVD
-596 KQNF
+596 